1 MTNLLNGPISLRPL
15 VLSGAVNVDL
25 DATFVMQLI
34 LFAAFAVVM
43 KDLIFDPLL
52 RVFEAREKMSVGAIG
67 EAREMDEQAIKLKQE
82 YDGKLEGV
90 RKEAAVDRERI
101 RSKVKRMEGELMTD
115 ARSAMQERLDTGMAK
130 LDGEITA
137 IRSDL
142 ESQRVSLAADIAS
155 KVLGRPVQSEEARS

>member
-1 MTNLLNGPISLRPL
+1 MADHLPQLELGNQLCFALYRASRAAVRAYGPVLGELGITYPQYL
-15 VLSGAVNVDL
+15 VLLVL
-25 DATFVMQLI
+25 W
-34 LFAAFAVVM
+34 
-43 KDLIFDPLL
+43 
-52 RVFEAREKMSVGAIG
+52 EADEPMSVGAIG

>member
-1 MTNLLNGPISLRPL
+1 MTNLLTGPISPRPL
-15 VLSGAVNVDL
+15 LLSSAVNVDL

-67 EAREMDEQAIKLKQE
+67 EAREMDEQAIKLKQD
-82 YDGKLEGV
+82 YDGRLEGV

-101 RSKVKRMEGELMTD
+101 RSKVKRMEGELMND
-115 ARSAMQERLDTGMAK
+115 ARSAMQERLDSGMAK
-130 LDGEITA
+130 LDGEITS
-137 IRSDL
+137 IRDDL
-142 ESQRVSLAADIAS
+142 ESQRASLAADIAS
-155 KVLGRPVQSEEARS
+155 KVLGRDVKTQEVRS

>member
-82 YDGKLEGV
+82 YDGKLEG
-90 RKEAAVDRERI
+90 
-101 RSKVKRMEGELMTD
+101 
-115 ARSAMQERLDTGMAK
+115 
-130 LDGEITA
+130 
-137 IRSDL
+137 
-142 ESQRVSLAADIAS
+142 
-155 KVLGRPVQSEEARS
+155 